1 MRTPPEL
8 LAHPAARGARW
19 LALRFL
25 QEAHEAHPRLANPA
39 DAGALHDFRGAL
51 RRLRSLLRA
60 LREPLGDAVRGK
72 DRRRIR
78 ELARATDDSRDAEAQ
93 IAWTEGVLPELDETE
108 RPGAEYLLSRLR
120 ADKDEADQRLR
131 AHVEE
136 RFPRARRRLARRL
149 AVYRSTVTLDAV
161 ADGPTLARVLAE
173 RVDAAAAEL
182 RERLDA
188 VGGIDDVRPAH
199 RVRVAAG
206 RLLDLLE
213 PFERTTAG
221 AGEVTAELKA
231 LQDALGGTHDAEVMR
246 DRLVAAEA
254 TLAPDGERGDG
265 DPRPGLHALAHRLYD
280 RRAAAWAR
288 VEPTWLAGAAAG
300 FFARVEAV
308 RRGLAGRDGVEIERK
323 FLLRRFPRLP
333 DGAGEQRIEQGWL
346 PGERLQE
353 RIRRVRTAEGER
365 FFRTVK
371 VGTGIT
377 RLELEE
383 ETTRDVFR
391 RLWPLTRG
399 KRVTK
404 RRYTV
409 PDGDL
414 VWEVDRFTDRTLV
427 LAEVELPS
435 EDTPA
440 PPPAWLAGAIEREVT
455 GEREYVNLYLAR

>member
-1 MRTPPEL
+1 MKTPPEL
-8 LAHPAARGARW
+8 LAQPAARGARW

-39 DAGALHDFRGAL
+39 DAEALHDFRVAL

-60 LREPLGDAVRGK
+60 LREPLGDAVRSK
-72 DRRRIR
+72 DRHRIR
-78 ELARATDDSRDAEAQ
+78 DLAHATSHSRDAEVQ
-93 IAWTEGVLPELDETE
+93 ITWTEGVLPELDEAE
-108 RPGAEYLLSRLR
+108 RPGAAHLLSVLRERL
-120 ADKDEADQRLR
+120 DEADVRLR

-149 AVYRSTVTLDAV
+149 AVYRSTITLDAV
-161 ADGPTLARVLAE
+161 ADGPTLARVVAE
-173 RVDAAAAEL
+173 RVGAAAAEL
-182 RERLDA
+182 RDRVDA
-188 VGGIDDVRPAH
+188 IGGIDDANRAH
-199 RVRVAAG
+199 RTRIAAK
-206 RLLDLLE
+206 RLRYLLE
-213 PFERTTAG
+213 PFARTATG
-221 AGEVTAELKA
+221 ADEAVAELKQ
-231 LQDALGGTHDAEVMR
+231 LQDALGEMHDAEVMR
-246 DRLVAAEA
+246 DTLLAVEA
-254 TLAPDGERGDG
+254 DLDSDGEGGDG
-265 DPRPGLHALAHRLYD
+265 DPRPGLRALAHRLFD

-288 VEPTWLAGAAAG
+288 VEPAWLGGAAAE

-308 RRGLAGRDGVEIERK
+308 RRELAGRDRVEIERK
-323 FLLRRFPRLP
+323 FLLRCFPRLP
-333 DGAGEQRIEQGWL
+333 DGAGEQRIDQGWL

-353 RIRRVRTAEGER
+353 RIRRVRDAEGER
-365 FFRTVK
+365 YFRTVK

-414 VWEVDRFTDRTLV
+414 VWEVDRFTDRRLV

-440 PPPAWLAGAIEREVT
+440 PPPAWLADAVEREVT